1 MAIYSPLRSRRLAA
15 QQTEATQRLITFKL
29 GEENFALPLDRVQKV
44 TTLDLLY
51 ADPQGTGV
59 SLTTYQ
65 DREILVIDV
74 GHRIFGKPPQVWL
87 PGEHEN
93 SSSIGTNPNLN
104 LIRYLL
110 ILKSESSESADPLQS
125 TMPTADRIEDRLVGL
140 RIDSPPS
147 IQSMPLSAFQPL
159 SDLHSHLHCVSA
171 MSNVVPVNALLRRRA
186 FRVDGAS
193 LVQTDEI
200 NAAPEV
206 DRSKNRPSI
215 FLLDATSIVR
225 G

>member
-15 QQTEATQRLITFKL
+15 QQTEASQRLITFKL

-65 DREILVIDV
+65 DREVLVIDV
-74 GHRIFGKPPQVWL
+74 GHRIFGKPPQIWL

-110 ILKSESSESADPLQS
+110 ILKSESNESPDQ
-125 TMPTADRIEDRLVGL
+125 IEDRLVGL

-159 SDLHSHLHCVSA
+159 SDLHSYLHCVSA

-186 FRVDGAS
+186 FRMDGSS
-193 LVQTDEI
+193 LVQTGDL
-200 NAAPEV
+200 AAAAVAVV
-206 DRSKNRPSI
+206 DQHRPSI